1 MSSTEKPNSSVGAKN
16 SQTEYIEAAP
26 VEVEIATVKENLT
39 VEPMPLD
46 LLQSE
51 LVKRG
56 ASEIEAE
63 NLVERLSLYDAQMY
77 LNDPSS
83 IDNLI
88 ENLKDN

>member
-1 MSSTEKPNSSVGAKN
+1 
-16 SQTEYIEAAP
+16 
-26 VEVEIATVKENLT
+26 
-39 VEPMPLD
+39 MPHD

-63 NLVERLSLYDAQMY
+63 KLVERLSLYDAQMY

-88 ENLKDN
+88 ENLKDK

>member
-1 MSSTEKPNSSVGAKN
+1 
-16 SQTEYIEAAP
+16 
-26 VEVEIATVKENLT
+26 
-39 VEPMPLD
+39 MPLD

-63 NLVERLSLYDAQMY
+63 NLVERLSTEEATAY